1 MHNLKFLINY
11 QKEKHNCQKSVYI
24 IKVFANKLLFFVKF
38 PTGMPPKSFIFS
50 VKEKRMQ
57 KLENQIFS
65 SYQRNPSLYDEIFDE
80 KGDVKEVYQK
90 LFDLYGAHSIQD
102 YVKLNEKAKSS
113 FFNQGITFQVYGGK
127 ESQEKIFPFDLF
139 PRIIDTEEWNIIERG
154 AIQRSKALN
163 LFLWDIYHDKKII
176 RQGIVPMELISS
188 SANYLHQMVGID
200 PPGGIYNHISGT
212 DVIKHNDGKYY
223 VLEDNIRCP
232 SGVSYVICNRT
243 ALKRALFGVFNHYQT
258 YTVTNYAE
266 NLLDLLESVK
276 PKGVDVPNCVV
287 ITPGMF
293 NSAFYEHSYL
303 AKTMG
308 VELVE
313 GRDLFVEND
322 FVYMKTIKGAEKVD
336 VIYRRIDDLFIDPL
350 EFKPDSSL
358 GVPGLFAAYKKG
370 NVTLAN
376 APGTGVADDKAVYTY
391 MPQIIKYY
399 LNEEPILNN
408 VHTYHC
414 SRPDELQYV
423 LDHVHELVIK
433 PVDEAGGYGIS
444 IGNRLTKK
452 EIETVKA
459 QIKEHPRKYVAQ
471 PIMSL
476 SVHPTYIEDTES
488 FEQRHVDLRT
498 FTVLGK
504 DREFV
509 LKGGLTRVAL
519 KKGNLIVNSSQGGG
533 SKDTWVLKK

>member
-1 MHNLKFLINY
+1 MTSI
-11 QKEKHNCQKSVYI
+11 
-24 IKVFANKLLFFVKF
+24 
-38 PTGMPPKSFIFS
+38 
-50 VKEKRMQ
+50 
-57 KLENQIFS
+57 ENEIFS
-65 SYQRNPSLYDEIFDE
+65 SYKRNPALYDEIYNE
-80 KGDVKEVYQK
+80 NGNVKAVYKK
-90 LFDLYGAHSIQD
+90 LFDLYGQHSIKD
-102 YVKLNEKAKSS
+102 YVKLNAKAKAS
-113 FFNQGITFQVYGGK
+113 FFNQGITFQVYNEK
-127 ESQEKIFPFDLF
+127 DAQEKIFPFDLF
-139 PRIIDTEEWNIIERG
+139 PRIIDSKEWNFIEKG

-163 LFLWDIYHDKKII
+163 LFLWDVYHEKKII
-176 RQGIVPMELISS
+176 KQGIVPIELVSS
-188 SANYLHQMVGID
+188 SANYLHQMIGID

-212 DVIKHNDGKYY
+212 DIIKHSDGNYY

-258 YTVTNYAE
+258 YAVTNYAE
-266 NLLDLLESVK
+266 NLLDLLETVK
-276 PKGVDVPNCVV
+276 PKGVDMPNTVV
-287 ITPGMF
+287 ITPGMY

-322 FVYMKTIKGAEKVD
+322 FVYMKTIRGPIKVD
-336 VIYRRIDDLFIDPL
+336 IIYRRIDDPFIDPL
-350 EFKPDSSL
+350 EFRPDSSL

-370 NVTLAN
+370 NITLAN
-376 APGTGVADDKAVYTY
+376 APGTGVADDKAIYTY
-391 MPQIIKYY
+391 MPKIIKYY
-399 LNEEPILNN
+399 LDEEPILNN

-414 SRPDELQYV
+414 NRPDELKYV
-423 LDHVHELVIK
+423 LEHVDELVIK

-444 IGNRLTKK
+444 IGNRLTKE
-452 EIETVKA
+452 EIKKVKK
-459 QIKEHPRKYVAQ
+459 QIQDAPRKYVAQ

-476 SVHPTYIEDTES
+476 SVHPTYIDENES

-498 FTVLGK
+498 FTILGK
-504 DREFV
+504 DKEFV